1 VNERKIPWVEI
12 GILVL
17 AALLRFVLL
26 DIKPPHFDEGV
37 NGWFAD
43 QMAKNGF
50 YHYDPT
56 NYHGPLHFYAVFA
69 AQTLFGREI
78 WAIRLPIIL
87 VSIACVW
94 MTLRFSRFLGA
105 PAARWAALAMAL
117 SPAYVF
123 YGRYTIHESW
133 LVLFLLMT
141 CWGIL
146 GLWRDGT
153 RQYLFAVVAGVCG
166 MILTKETYVM
176 HAAAFVLAGLTLWGW
191 QYISPSRPAQAIARQ
206 VWTRRDLAA
215 SVGLAVLAI
224 VFFYSGNF
232 LDFPGLKGLYQTF
245 AAWTHT
251 GVDAAGHDKPI
262 YDITILGHKVIN
274 AYWLMLFCRYE
285 WPALL
290 GFATAIVLAF
300 PSDARLRY
308 VAIYG
313 AGALVAYSLV
323 PYKTPW
329 CIISIQWPFLL
340 LFGAAVAWLSRRHLL
355 AAVALAAIVL
365 GASLYQSLRL
375 NFYHFTDEK
384 EPYVYVQ
391 TFPEVKTLVRPLLDL
406 AKADPRYYG
415 VSGQILI
422 DSYYPLPWMLGD
434 FPQIGYY
441 SKTSPPESHDVDVV
455 VVEASR
461 ADAIRGKLEE
471 PYYRRD
477 FRLRGSQDLCTV
489 FFRQSVFSQWF
500 GDQPLEV
507 KEVSAP

>member
-1 VNERKIPWVEI
+1 M
-12 GILVL
+12 L

-123 YGRYTIHESW
+123 SGRYTI
-133 LVLFLLMT
+133 LMT

>member
-1 VNERKIPWVEI
+1 MNERKIPWVEI

-43 QMAKNGF
+43 QMAKFGY

-105 PAARWAALAMAL
+105 PATRWAALAMAI

-133 LVLFLLMT
+133 LVLFLLLT

-153 RQYLFAVVAGVCG
+153 RQYLFALVAGICG

-176 HAAAFVLAGLTLWGW
+176 HVAAFGLAALTLWGW
-191 QYISPSRPAQAIARQ
+191 QYISPSRPAYPIARQ
-206 VWTRRDLAA
+206 SWTQRDLGA

-251 GVDAAGHDKPI
+251 GVDAAGHDKPL
-262 YDITILGHKVIN
+262 YDVSIFGHKVIN
-274 AYWLMLFCRYE
+274 AYWLMLFARYE
-285 WPALL
+285 WPALI
-290 GFATAIVLAF
+290 GFVMAVILAF
-300 PSDARLRY
+300 PSDARLRFI
-308 VAIYG
+308 AIYG

-340 LFGAAVAWLSRRHLL
+340 LFGAAIAWLSKRHFL
-355 AAVALAAIVL
+355 ATVSMSAIVL

-375 NFYHFTDEK
+375 NFYHFTDAK

-391 TFPEVKTLVRPLLDL
+391 TYRQVETLTKPLLDL
-406 AKADPRYYG
+406 AKEDPRYYG
-415 VSGQILI
+415 VTGQILI

-434 FPQIGYY
+434 FPQFGYY
-441 SKTSPPESHDVDVV
+441 NKNNSPETHDADVV

-461 ADAIRGKLEE
+461 ADTVRSKLTE

-477 FRLRGSQDLCTV
+477 FRLRDSQDLCTV
-489 FFRQSVFSQWF
+489 FFRGSVFSRWF
-500 GDQPLEV
+500 GNQPLEV
-507 KEVSAP
+507 KEITPR